1 MKVSR
6 CRNICRIARI
16 VMAGAALVLLAGCQQ
31 AQQPNAVYPPSASP
45 RLVELGASICVP
57 CAMMRPGLDE
67 IKKEYAGQLEVEVID
82 TLRHP
87 GAKKQY
93 NAPYCATQIYIS
105 ASGQELYRHV
115 GYSSKKDILARWKE
129 LGVDLAAA
137 ESIPPAGVTPKESVS
152 ADEKP

>member
-1 MKVSR
+1 MKISR
-6 CRNICRIARI
+6 CWNICRSARI
-16 VMAGAALVLLAGCQQ
+16 IVASVGLVLLAGCQQ

-57 CAMMRPGLDE
+57 CALMRPGLDE
-67 IKKEYAGQLEVEVID
+67 LKEEYAGQLEVEVID

-87 GAKKQY
+87 DAKKQY
-93 NAPYCATQIYIS
+93 NAPYCATQIYI
-105 ASGQELYRHV
+105 AATGQELYRHV

-137 ESIPPAGVTPKESVS
+137 KSAHSSGVNPE
-152 ADEKP
+152 